1 LLNTCPCQ
9 ACATARKYIEADG
22 FELYMSPSFANNSD
36 GKRQLQAREIPT
48 AYCSLSTQWACE
60 RNSPPATDALLSP
73 PSSQPAR

>member
-1 LLNTCPCQ
+1 LLSTCPCQ

-48 AYCSLSTQWACE
+48 AYCSLSTLLRAWHE
-60 RNSPPATDALLSP
+60 RAKLS
-73 PSSQPAR
+73 SCD